1 MAAKTRLKILTTAN
15 TTTAPAILKTGELAY
30 SYEDTSAG
38 QGQAGERMYIG
49 VGAEDGN
56 GVASSTQIIGGKYF
70 TDLLNHSHGSLQA
83 SSALIT
89 DPNSKLFQLKVDN
102 LDLNGNTI
110 SSTDTN
116 GDIII
121 DPDGSGNT
129 QGKLVLHNPY
139 INGTTDTLEE
149 FIYDTVGGAVTGTA
163 GSVVVTN
170 SDAGNTSTI
179 SLADQIT
186 AASNVGSATE
196 VPKITFNSKGQLTAV
211 TTESISTSF
220 TLSAD
225 NGSNVTF
232 SNGQTLNFAGTGNE
246 IETTVSSN
254 QIQIGLVDNPTVG
267 GNLTVT
273 GNLVVNGNTTTVN
286 STTITIDD
294 PIFTLGGDTA
304 PGSDDGKDRGIEF
317 RWHDGSDA
325 KLGFFG
331 FDDSDSKFAFIPDAT
346 NTSEVFSGTLGDAKF
361 GGIRAGTVIAG
372 ETAGTV
378 TTSAGKLILDSADGE
393 VEINDA
399 LDLNG
404 TLNVS
409 GAVTFATA
417 LTVPNGGTGVTSF
430 TNNGVVY
437 GDGANALDVTA
448 ASSAVGSVLQTAAAG
463 GVPAFSNIID
473 GGAY

>member
-1 MAAKTRLKILTTAN
+1 MAARTRLKILTTSS
-15 TTTAPAILKTGELAY
+15 TTSTPNILKTGELAY
-30 SYEDTSAG
+30 SYESVSAG

-56 GVASSTQIIGGKYF
+56 GIASSVQTIGGKYF
-70 TDLLNHSHGSLQA
+70 TDLLDHSLGSLQA

-89 DPNSKLFQLKVDN
+89 DSNSKLFQLKVDN

-116 GDIII
+116 GDLIL
-121 DPDGSGNT
+121 DPAGT
-129 QGKLVLHNPY
+129 GKLVLHNPY
-139 INGTTDTLEE
+139 INGTSVTLEE
-149 FIYDTVGGAVTGTA
+149 FIFDTVGGAVTGTA
-163 GSVVVTN
+163 GSVTVTN

-179 SLADQIT
+179 SLNDQIT
-186 AASNVGSATE
+186 AAGPIGSSTA
-196 VPKITFNSKGQLTAV
+196 VPVITFNSKGQLTAV
-211 TTESISTSF
+211 TTAAISTSF
-220 TLSAD
+220 TIAGGTGSDAFN
-225 NGSNVTF
+225 NGE
-232 SNGQTLNFAGTGNE
+232 TLTFAGTTNE
-246 IETTVSSN
+246 IETAVTNN
-254 QIQIGLVDNPTVG
+254 QVQIGLVDNPTVG

-273 GNLVVNGNTTTVN
+273 GNLIVNGNTTTVN

-317 RWHDGSDA
+317 RWHDGSNA

-331 FDDSDSKFAFIPDAT
+331 FDDTDSKFAFIPDAT

-409 GAVTFATA
+409 GAVTLATT
-417 LTVPNGGTGVTSF
+417 LTVANGGTGVTTF
-430 TNNGVVY
+430 ANNGVVY
-437 GDGANALDVTA
+437 GDGSNPLDVTA
-448 ASSAVGSVLQTAAAG
+448 AGSQFDILQAGAG
-463 GVPAFSNIID
+463 GVPVFSAIID
-473 GGAY
+473 GGTY